1 MGFAPS
7 CSSKTG
13 SALLHPALETELPYQ
28 QQCWGSLL
36 LKLYKTHHWV
46 QICIWTHNKEK
57 PVLKGSLGQTTKLG
71 FLLLLCVFCFLS
83 LYACDILTKHS
94 QRNTKFNL
102 FAKLIHEGTTLTA
115 TMQRAVPR
123 NTEIRQNTYLLY
135 CIWAFPLFP
144 WRLQLERYSFSLI
157 LLDLMRFCKDWTTEC
172 WVFPFFFSSD
182 ITSLCC
188 L

>member
-1 MGFAPS
+1 MGFTPS

-94 QRNTKFNL
+94 Q
-102 FAKLIHEGTTLTA
+102 
-115 TMQRAVPR
+115 
-123 NTEIRQNTYLLY
+123 EIQ
-135 CIWAFPLFP
+135 
-144 WRLQLERYSFSLI
+144 SLI
-157 LLDLMRFCKDWTTEC
+157 CLRNSFMKAQRSLQQRNELFQGTQKLDRIPTSST
-172 WVFPFFFSSD
+172 VFEPFLYFHGDCSWRD
-182 ITSLCC
+182 ILF